1 MTHAWYRTVQ
11 NVLSEG
17 QTSVTRVRL
26 AIFHWMSRMSRHAL
40 IVTLAQL
47 NSFVK
52 NARTKSIVIH
62 AQLDTV
68 MSLVHAKNVMWKHVQ
83 NVMQTQ
89 VSVNSAKKVF
99 I

>member
-1 MTHAWYRTVQ
+1 MTHAWYRTVR
-11 NVLSEG
+11 NALSEG

-26 AIFHWMSRMSRHAL
+26 AIFHWMSRHAL

-83 NVMQTQ
+83 TVMQTQ